1 MGRLPDPSE
10 DMWGGE
16 FKERKMQRERSG
28 VSLDYIGKSLCGKG
42 KPSS

>member
-1 MGRLPDPSE
+1 MGRLPDSSE

-28 VSLDYIGKSLCGKG
+28 VVWII
-42 KPSS
+42 